1 MVNFCCCECGAMSVI
16 EFEPV
21 YRTDWPLEDEKNR
34 YESYKEWEGNSGFF
48 LLHIM

>member
-1 MVNFCCCECGAMSVI
+1 MSVI

-34 YESYKEWEGNSGFF
+34 YESDKEWEGDQVF
-48 LLHIM
+48 LLHII